1 MAVRSKTV
9 ADAMERIESLENVF
23 GKHVDKFDAHVEKQ
37 QTFNEG
43 ITARVVE
50 AEKVDIT
57 IVGLLTTI
65 KERLDK
71 KSIGWQIWLPF
82 SFTAFM
88 SILAV
93 VLQVWPKGG
102 ATP

>member
-9 ADAMERIESLENVF
+9 ADAIERIESLEIVF

-37 QTFNEG
+37 QGFNES

-50 AEKVDIT
+50 AEKADIT
-57 IVGLLTTI
+57 IVGKLDAILS
-65 KERLDK
+65 RMDK

-82 SFTAFM
+82 SFTALM
-88 SILAV
+88 SVLAV
-93 VLQVWPKGG
+93 LIQIWPKG
-102 ATP
+102 ANP